1 MSPPL
6 ILIHVRVLH
15 TNSSAAEDIIV
26 STVVE
31 APPEVQETVL
41 FKQLFITVSLL
52 TVHSS
57 NRPVTG
63 QIGYLI
69 SGILTHCSVC

>member
-6 ILIHVRVLH
+6 ILIRVRVLN
-15 TNSSAAEDIIV
+15 TNSSAVEDIIV

-31 APPEVQETVL
+31 APIESPLRTGHSFIQTVVHYSVTT
-41 FKQLFITVSLL
+41 Q

-63 QIGYLI
+63 RIGYLI
-69 SGILTHCSVC
+69 S